1 MEEDFVSWPDKSL
14 ILLNEEKKRDMST
27 DFRKS
32 SSAAAMTIIESEKIQ
47 LVERYKYLGT
57 VLDKDTVF

>member
-1 MEEDFVSWPDKSL
+1 
-14 ILLNEEKKRDMST
+14 MST